1 MYIWNTKRLAS
12 DIKNNNI
19 GEKAK
24 LFYYL
29 IFGVFTSLAF
39 PSVLPE
45 YWMPDYDPTQVITL
59 QDYLINLLLVVLI
72 FIIGTLVTF
81 RSNKGKG
88 GSDYIARVVML
99 SVPISIKFN
108 VLLLLI
114 LAILLPSVMNDPLSI
129 QSANSLE
136 IVANIKDIKP
146 LMYVVMFWRINFHLK
161 YIND

>member
-1 MYIWNTKRLAS
+1 
-12 DIKNNNI
+12 
-19 GEKAK
+19 
-24 LFYYL
+24 
-29 IFGVFTSLAF
+29 
-39 PSVLPE
+39 
-45 YWMPDYDPTQVITL
+45 
-59 QDYLINLLLVVLI
+59 
-72 FIIGTLVTF
+72 
-81 RSNKGKG
+81 
-88 GSDYIARVVML
+88 ML

-114 LAILLPSVMNDPLSI
+114 VAILLPSVMNDPLSI